1 MKKRMYPIFLS
12 KDNQN
17 FIKDKPS
24 GDKIYY
30 MDIVQEI
37 AYRSLFSVNKVNK
50 VLNYYNAYLANLI
63 NKGYILNYPDLF
75 YFGYQIKNNK
85 RKNLVE
91 IIDNPINVTNFD
103 ISHLSVNFV
112 NEINLSPQN
121 IVKIIDTYNELF
133 AQLFVQQKYEFSY
146 LQLFY
151 LKFNDRTQSLNGVRS
166 LEVFNSKPS
175 KLTFLVTDGD
185 NQWLQTFNK
194 KEFQI
199 NFHICEF

>member
-1 MKKRMYPIFLS
+1 
-12 KDNQN
+12 
-17 FIKDKPS
+17 
-24 GDKIYY
+24 

-63 NKGYILNYPDLF
+63 TKGYILNYPDLF
-75 YFGYQIKNNK
+75 YFGYQIKKNK

-103 ISHLSVNFV
+103 VSHLSVNFV

-146 LQLFY
+146 
-151 LKFNDRTQSLNGVRS
+151 SLA
-166 LEVFNSKPS
+166 K
-175 KLTFLVTDGD
+175 
-185 NQWLQTFNK
+185 Q
-194 KEFQI
+194 
-199 NFHICEF
+199 